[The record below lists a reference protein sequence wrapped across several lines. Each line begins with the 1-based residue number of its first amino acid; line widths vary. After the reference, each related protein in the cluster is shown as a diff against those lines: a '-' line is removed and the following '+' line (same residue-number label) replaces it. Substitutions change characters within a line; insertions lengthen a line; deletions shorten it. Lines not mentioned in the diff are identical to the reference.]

1 MISPRLIR
9 FALWALLG
17 AAVTYLT
24 VGLLDLF
31 GLLLI
36 ISLVIVGLAAFAIRR
51 YEPVDLLGL
60 AFGPAILFGIFGEL
74 DDAPGLVL
82 IGCAILAATT
92 AVYLVRRRNQAP
104 TTA

>member
-9 FALWALLG
+9 FAIWALLG

-36 ISLVIVGLAAFAIRR
+36 ISLVIVGLAAFTIRR

-82 IGCAILAATT
+82 IGLLLIVGALT
-92 AVYLVRRRNQAP
+92 VGVRRVLSSR
-104 TTA
+104 